1 MPNDALTTAVILAAG
16 QGTRLRPL
24 TDATPKPML
33 LVAGRPILEWTLS
46 VLPPEIMRVI
56 LVVGYRKEQVME
68 HFGSRWNDR
77 DIVYVEQH
85 ELNGTGG
92 AVHACRE
99 HLSGRF
105 LVMNG
110 DDLYAAEDVA
120 RVAQHDYALLGMS
133 TEDAGRFGV
142 IVKDDAGR
150 IVGIAEGVVST
161 EKRPGIIN
169 IGVYAMDDRFFDYT
183 LVPLG
188 SKGEFGL
195 PQTLA
200 SMTKD
205 IPLTIVPA
213 TFWHPIGYPED
224 IATANR
230 LLAERRPL

>member
-1 MPNDALTTAVILAAG
+1 MPNNALTTAVVLAAG

-24 TDATPKPML
+24 TDSTPKPML
-33 LVAGRPILEWTLS
+33 LVAGRPILEHTLAA
-46 VLPPEIMRVI
+46 LPSEITRVI
-56 LVVGYRKEQVME
+56 FVVGYRKEQIMA
-68 HFGSRWNDR
+68 HFGARWNGR
-77 DIVYVEQH
+77 AITYVEQTD
-85 ELNGTGG
+85 LNGTGG

-120 RVAQHDYALLGMS
+120 RVAQHDFALLGMS

-142 IVKDDAGR
+142 IVKDDEGR
-150 IVGIAEGVVST
+150 IVGIAEGFQTS

-169 IGVYAMDDRFFDYT
+169 IGVYAMDDRFFDYP
-183 LVPLG
+183 LVPIG

-200 SMTKD
+200 TMTED
-205 IPLTIVPA
+205 ISLTIVPA

-224 IATANR
+224 IATAER
-230 LLAERRPL
+230 GLAERGTL